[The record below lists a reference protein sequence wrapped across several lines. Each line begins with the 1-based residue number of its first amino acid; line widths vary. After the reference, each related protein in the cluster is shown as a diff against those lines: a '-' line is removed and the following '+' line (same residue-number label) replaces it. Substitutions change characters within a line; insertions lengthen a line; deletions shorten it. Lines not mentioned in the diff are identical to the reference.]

1 LNSIGDIV
9 VEDGRLVSGYLGLMG
24 GGVLPI
30 SGSLD
35 QMCDDEGFNSGKIE
49 GRMDFGLAMNS

>member
-1 LNSIGDIV
+1 MIVGD
-9 VEDGRLVSGYLGLMG
+9 GWLVSGYLGLMG

>member
-1 LNSIGDIV
+1 VGD
-9 VEDGRLVSGYLGLMG
+9 GWLVSGYLGLMG

-35 QMCDDEGFNSGKIE
+35 QMCDDEGFNSGKID
-49 GRMDFGLAMNS
+49 GRMDFGQAIS